1 MVETCIIQLKELPS
15 RSLQS
20 QVRSFINGQKVSV
33 MDSSGRLYEVGIK
46 QNKLVLISDDIYYAY
61 KTDGDCGLGSVS
73 Y

>member
-1 MVETCIIQLKELPS
+1 
-15 RSLQS
+15 
-20 QVRSFINGQKVSV
+20 